1 MERHLFLDISM
12 GFFLSAVDMC
22 WFLLLAYICIT
33 VEISIIKRGACKI
46 VYYPI
51 LPSHICVP
59 VPVKDLDLHH
69 FMLWSFL
76 HSMISGER
84 YNVIVCFVDI
94 GGIVH
99 HHYLSFLSIIGIL
112 EIWE

>member
-1 MERHLFLDISM
+1 MVNNSTNVNKTNNYIIPLIPLGVERHLFLDISM

-51 LPSHICVP
+51 LPSHIYSGTCLCIATP
-59 VPVKDLDLHH
+59 R
-69 FMLWSFL
+69 FL
-76 HSMISGER
+76 K
-84 YNVIVCFVDI
+84 
-94 GGIVH
+94 
-99 HHYLSFLSIIGIL
+99 YLL
-112 EIWE
+112 